1 MQSQPFFH
9 LTFVKHRFKQK
20 LDYMRSFYYLMWTA
34 LICLNINVQAQN
46 RTNRM
51 EKGTPWAKVD
61 SLVNIGKPESAKII
75 VADILKSAEQ
85 KKQADEVIKAKAWLL
100 ALDQQQED
108 AAAKTI
114 LQMEAEIAKAKN
126 TVEKAIWQNITAKA
140 YLSYFENNR
149 YQVYEQTTVENN
161 TSTDI
166 ATWDATKFHKKIT
179 ALFLASI
186 EHRQE
191 LVNVPTTK
199 YKAIINPGENTS
211 KLRPSLYDLLVFD
224 ALDYFKS
231 EERDVINPAYKFSI
245 DELKYFAAATDFVKL
260 NIQSKD
266 SSSLQMQ
273 ALKLYQEV
281 LNKNIQSDNI
291 EGLID
296 ADISR
301 LAFVHQYATFPN
313 KEEHYRNALYT
324 LAKKY
329 SKHAGAAQV
338 YFLAAQTKLNTT
350 GNNRGRY
357 MEIEAPAENKA
368 DLIALRKELQQIIQQ
383 YPNEEGAINASNL
396 IGSMES
402 HSLRV
407 ELEDAY
413 IPNENIKWLLSY
425 KNVKEV
431 EISIYTTTLSQAR
444 NEEYQGKLVKSWK
457 QVLVNSE
464 DLKDHSVELKAD
476 ALAAGLYLIVIKDS
490 KADLVV
496 KKLLQVSHLS
506 GIRLQGD
513 KEDNKLYVLDR
524 KTGQY
529 VANANLALINFQYQN
544 KSGKYLGSIKN
555 VLNGTKE
562 GTIALPGDNIDYN
575 TSFAIVKDKDTFL
588 VDQNESYSLR
598 RTPYYRDQNQARKT
612 NFIFTDRS
620 IYRPGQTIYFKG
632 ILLNTKNPKDHTVAA
647 KETVKVI
654 FRDANYQAIKELSF
668 TTNEFGSFSGS
679 FEAPASGLTGGMSIS
694 SQYGSVY
701 FNVEEYKRP
710 KFYVELDTLKT
721 NYKLE
726 ENIKISGKAL
736 AYAGNN
742 IDQATVNYRVVRNV
756 RYPYPWLYRS
766 YVPNTPQTEIVNGTV
781 KTDENGNFN
790 FDFTAIPDKSADAA
804 NLPVFT
810 YTVTVDITDING
822 ETRSNTQFVSVG
834 YRSLDIQL
842 NAPAQALSSNLANIA
857 VLTRNLNGIFTPAAV
872 QVQISP
878 LQGPDKFYRE
888 RLWAMP
894 SDFIYTESE
903 FKQLFPAD
911 QYKEEWKPENRKKL
925 AAAWSNTFTSTKDG
939 KLELP
944 KNIWKQ
950 SGYYEIEVKAK
961 DKEGKEVVQKQ
972 YIYVFLPDT
981 KVQFDVPLFT
991 ASDKSSYQPGDNIKL
1006 FVAPALEQANLLQ
1019 RNSWN
1024 KPLDWKKSPL
1034 NIAVTEADRGN
1045 QSTNWLYVYN
1055 NRVYQATQGINIP
1068 WSNKDLS
1075 ISWAT
1080 HRDKLLPGAAEE
1092 WTLTIK
1098 GHQKEKVAA
1107 ELVAGLYDASLDA
1120 LKPHSWNW
1128 DKLFGSNPQYMYWNN
1143 FGFKSRSGNA
1153 VEMES
1158 EQAQLLKEY
1167 PSWNLPLGFEVYRSY
1182 SANGGRMYKSS
1193 ALRANYAAAEVAAAA
1208 PSADEKSAGYTTPEV
1223 KKDSEV
1229 QQENA
1234 PRHMILPDP
1243 QSTVSNKNAAIRTNL
1258 NETAFFIPQLQT
1270 DADGNVK
1277 IKFTIPEALTEWN
1290 FMAFAHTKDWQ
1301 TGYLSGSVKT
1311 QKDLMVTP
1319 NLPRFFRQGDQI
1331 TVAAKISNLSDKALN
1346 GKARIEIVDAQTL
1359 QTLNLPFGFKD
1370 NQQSFTVAAQQS
1382 GVVNFNLNVPQARYE
1397 PVLVRIVAEAGDFS
1411 DGEEHLVPVVTNRM
1425 LVTETQ
1431 PLPVRGNTTETFS
1444 LEKLLQS
1451 AGSNTLLHKGL
1462 TVEFTGNPAWY
1473 AVQALPYLMEFP
1485 YECAEQTFNR
1495 FYANALAGH
1504 IVAQSPK
1511 VAAIFDKWRTTDT
1524 AALLSNLQKNQ
1535 ELKTALLEE
1544 TPWVLEAKSEAQQ
1557 KQNIARLFETHQL
1570 SKGLNSAIDKLSK
1583 MQNNDGSFGWFPG
1596 MGSNRYITQ
1605 YILTGM
1611 AKLQSMNVKAAQ
1623 DKEVQN
1629 ILRKGLS
1636 FLDTEVLK
1644 DYRNIKK
1651 EQLKQNNLSQSQV
1664 QYLYLR
1670 SFMNSTVPQEAK
1682 IAYDYYMSQEKQ
1694 FWMDQNNYMQ
1704 GMIALTQ
1711 FRKADKPTA
1720 NTIMESLSERAL
1732 RSKEMGMYWNNA
1744 RSYWWYDLPVE
1755 SHALLITA
1763 FEEIK
1768 KDEKTVDDLKVWLL
1782 KQKQTQNWQTT
1793 TATADAVYAL
1803 LRSGTDWLQYEP
1815 EVVISLGNMTIN
1827 SAQEKTEAGTG
1838 YFKKQIEG
1846 KDVKPEMGNIKVT
1859 VDNKTGKNTG
1869 TSWGAVYWQ
1878 YFENMDKITS
1888 SAGASP
1894 LNITKQLY
1902 IETNTDRGPVLKE
1915 ITTNQPL
1922 KIGDKVKVRIVLKV
1936 DRDMEYVHMK
1946 DMRAAGFEPVNV
1958 LSGYKWNSGLGYYES
1973 TKDIATH
1980 FFFDRLPKGTFVFEY
1995 PLVVAQKGTFS
2006 NGITT
2011 AQCMYAP
2018 EFSSHTEGIRVEV
2031 K

>member
-1 MQSQPFFH
+1 
-9 LTFVKHRFKQK
+9 
-20 LDYMRSFYYLMWTA
+20 MRSFYYLICTA
-34 LICLNINVQAQN
+34 LVCLTINAQAQN
-46 RTNRM
+46 RTNKM

-85 KKQADEVIKAKAWLL
+85 KQQADEVIKAKAWLMT
-100 ALDQQQED
+100 LDQQQEN
-108 AAAKTI
+108 AHAKAIQQLDT
-114 LQMEAEIAKAKN
+114 EVAKAKN
-126 TVEKAIWQNITAKA
+126 TVEKAIWQNMAAKA
-140 YLSYFENNR
+140 YLSYFQNNR
-149 YQVYEQTTVENN
+149 YQIYQQTTVENN

-166 ATWDATKFHKKIT
+166 ATWDATKFHKKI
-179 ALFLASI
+179 AELFLASI
-186 EHRQE
+186 AQRQE
-191 LVNVPTTK
+191 LVNVPTAK
-199 YKAIINPGENTS
+199 YKAIIDPGQNTG

-231 EERDVINPAYKFSI
+231 DERDVINPAYKFNI
-245 DELKYFAAATDFVKL
+245 DDPQYFAAATDFVKL
-260 NIQSKD
+260 DIRSKD
-266 SSSLQMQ
+266 ASSLQMQ
-273 ALKLYQEV
+273 ALKLYQEIIS
-281 LNKNIQSDNI
+281 KNIQSDNL

-296 ADISR
+296 ADLSR
-301 LAFVHQYATFPN
+301 LSFVYQYATIAN
-313 KEEHYRNALYT
+313 KEEIYREALYT

-329 SKHAGAAQV
+329 SKNTGAAQA
-338 YFLAAQTKLNTT
+338 YFLAAQTKLNVS
-350 GNNRGRY
+350 NDRGRY
-357 MEIEAPAENKA
+357 QETPVVNKA
-368 DLIALRKELQQIIQQ
+368 DLITLRTELKQIIQQ
-383 YPNEEGAINASNL
+383 YPKSEGAINATNL
-396 IGSMES
+396 ISSLES
-402 HSLRV
+402 RSIRV

-413 IPNENIKWLLSY
+413 IPNENIRFLLTY
-425 KNVKEV
+425 KNVKDI

-444 NEEYQGKLVKSWK
+444 NDEFRGKLIKSWK
-457 QVLVNSE
+457 QTLVNSE

-476 ALAAGLYLIVIKDS
+476 ALPAGLYLIVVKDT
-490 KADLVV
+490 KTDLVITE
-496 KKLLQVSHLS
+496 LLQASNLS
-506 GIRLQGD
+506 GIRAQD
-513 KEDNKLYVLDR
+513 EKAENKLYVLDR

-529 VANANLALINFQYQN
+529 IPNANLALINFQYQN
-544 KSGKYLGSIKN
+544 KNGKYLGSIKKT
-555 VLNGTKE
+555 LNGTKE
-562 GTIALPGDNIDYN
+562 GTIVLPGDNIDYN

-588 VDQNESYSLR
+588 VDQNESYGLR
-598 RTPYYRDQNQARKT
+598 SERYYRDADQARKT

-632 ILLNTKNPKDHTVAA
+632 ILLNTKNAKEHHVAA
-647 KETVKVI
+647 NETVKVI

-668 TTNEFGSFSGS
+668 TTNEYGSFSGS
-679 FEAPASGLTGGMSIS
+679 FEAPTTGLTGDMSI
-694 SQYGSVY
+694 GSDHGNVS

-710 KFYVELDTLKT
+710 KFYVEFDTLKT

-726 ENIKISGKAL
+726 ETIKVSGKAL

-742 IDQATVNYRVVRNV
+742 IDQATVKYRVVRNV

-766 YVPNTPQTEIVNGTV
+766 YVPNTPQMEIINGSTT
-781 KTDENGNFN
+781 TDENGNFN
-790 FDFTAIPDKSADAA
+790 FDFTAIPDKSSDAA

-810 YTVTVDITDING
+810 YTVSVDITDING
-822 ETRSNTQFVSVG
+822 ETRSNTQYVSVG

-842 NAPAQALSSNLANIA
+842 SAPAQSLSTNLDKIS
-857 VLTRNLNGIFTPAAV
+857 VMTRNLNGIFTPATV

-878 LQGPDKFYRE
+878 LQSPDKFYRE
-888 RLWAMP
+888 RLWTMP
-894 SDFIYTESE
+894 TDFVYTESE
-903 FKQLFPAD
+903 FKQLFPND
-911 QYKEEWKPENRKKL
+911 QYKDEWKPENRKKET
-925 AAAWSNTFTSTKDG
+925 ATWSHSFTSNKDG

-944 KNIWKQ
+944 KNTWKQ

-972 YIYVFLPDT
+972 YIYVFVPGT
-981 KVQFDVPLFT
+981 KVQYDIPLFA
-991 ASDKSSYQPGDNIKL
+991 ASDKNSYEPGENIKL

-1024 KPLDWKKSPL
+1024 KQLDWKKSPL
-1034 NIAVTEADRGN
+1034 NIPVTESERGS
-1045 QSTNWLYVYN
+1045 QKVNWLYVHN
-1055 NRVYQATQGINIP
+1055 NRVYQATQSINIP
-1068 WSNKDLS
+1068 WTNKDLS
-1075 ISWAT
+1075 ITWAT

-1098 GHQKEKVAA
+1098 GNKKEKVAA

-1128 DKLFGSNPQYMYWNN
+1128 SKLFGTNYQYFSWNN
-1143 FGFKSRSGNA
+1143 FGFSSRSDAAGQQEA
-1153 VEMES
+1153 GQEGIE
-1158 EQAQLLKEY
+1158 KEY
-1167 PSWNLPLGFEVYRSY
+1167 PYWTLPLDFGGYNRY
-1182 SANGGRMYKSS
+1182 NNGGRMM
-1193 ALRANYAAAEVAAAA
+1193 LRSNVAKDEMVMAETDAAVPAMAA
-1208 PSADEKSAGYTTPEV
+1208 PEGKKTAEGSDDPNSIKPSSFSIPSKEKNKSADEVAKTDKEAT
-1223 KKDSEV
+1223 
-1229 QQENA
+1229 
-1234 PRHMILPDP
+1234 
-1243 QSTVSNKNAAIRTNL
+1243 AAIRTNL

-1270 DADGNVK
+1270 DADGNIK

-1301 TGYLSGSVKT
+1301 TGYLSGAVKT

-1331 TVAAKISNLSDKALN
+1331 TLAAKISNLSDKALN

-1382 GVVNFNLNVPQARYE
+1382 SVVNFNINVPQARFE
-1397 PVLVRIVAEAGDFS
+1397 PVLVRVIAEAGDFS
-1411 DGEEHLVPVVTNRM
+1411 DGEEHLIPVITNRM

-1570 SKGLNSAIDKLSK
+1570 SKGLNSAINKLSK
-1583 MQNNDGSFGWFPG
+1583 MQNSDGSFGWFPG

-1611 AKLQSMNVKAAQ
+1611 AKLQSLNVKAAQ
-1623 DKEVQN
+1623 DKDVKN
-1629 ILRKGLS
+1629 ILSKGLS

-1651 EQLKQNNLSQSQV
+1651 EQLKQNNLSQSQI

-1670 SFMNSTVPQEAK
+1670 SFMNSAVQQDAK
-1682 IAYDYYMSQEKQ
+1682 IAYDYYMGQEKK

-1711 FRKADKPTA
+1711 FRKADQPTA

-1732 RSKEMGMYWNNA
+1732 RSKEMGMYWNAN

-1755 SHALLITA
+1755 THALLITA

-1815 EVVISLGNMTIN
+1815 GVVISLGNMTIN

-1915 ITTNQPL
+1915 ITANQPL

-1958 LSGYKWNSGLGYYES
+1958 LSGYKWNNGLGYYES

>member
-1 MQSQPFFH
+1 
-9 LTFVKHRFKQK
+9 
-20 LDYMRSFYYLMWTA
+20 MRSFYFLICTA
-34 LICLNINVQAQN
+34 LLCLTINAQAQN

-51 EKGTPWAKVD
+51 EKGSPWAKVD
-61 SLVNIGKPESAKII
+61 SLVNIGKPESAKLI
-75 VADILKSAEQ
+75 VTDTLKSAEQ
-85 KKQADEVIKAKAWLL
+85 KKQADEIIKAKAWLL
-100 ALDQQQED
+100 ALDQQQEE
-108 AAAKTI
+108 AHVKAI
-114 LQMEAEIAKAKN
+114 QNLEAEILKAKSP
-126 TVEKAIWQNITAKA
+126 VERAIWQNMAAKA
-140 YLSYFENNR
+140 YLSYFQNNR
-149 YQVYEQTTVENN
+149 YQIYQQTTVANN

-186 EHRQE
+186 ESRQE
-191 LVNVPTTK
+191 LVSTPTEK
-199 YKAIINPGENTS
+199 YRAIIDPGQNTAR
-211 KLRPSLYDLLVFD
+211 LRPSLYDLLVFD

-231 EERDVINPAYKFSI
+231 DERDVINPAYKFSI
-245 DELKYFAAATDFVKL
+245 DEAKYFSAATEFVKL
-260 NIQSKD
+260 DIRSKD

-273 ALKLYQEV
+273 ALKLYQEI
-281 LNKNIQSDNI
+281 LAKNIQGDNT

-296 ADISR
+296 ADLSR
-301 LAFVHQYATFPN
+301 LAFVYQYATLSN
-313 KEEHYRNALYT
+313 KEEIYREALYA

-329 SKHAGAAQV
+329 SKNPAAAQA
-338 YFLAAQTKLNTT
+338 YFLAAQTKLNTPS
-350 GNNRGRY
+350 NYRDRY
-357 MEIEAPAENKA
+357 MEAPAENKA
-368 DLIALRKELQQIIQQ
+368 DLLAIRTELQQIIRQ
-383 YPNEEGAINASNL
+383 YPNSEGAINAANL
-396 IGSMES
+396 VGSLES
-402 HSLRV
+402 RSLKI
-407 ELEDAY
+407 EIEDAY
-413 IPNENIKWLLSY
+413 IPNENIRFLLAY
-425 KNVKEV
+425 KNIKEV
-431 EISIYTTTLSQAR
+431 EISIYTTTLAQAR
-444 NEEYQGKLVKSWK
+444 NEEYQGKLIKSWK
-457 QVLVNSE
+457 QALLNSE
-464 DLKDHSVELKAD
+464 DLKDHSAELKAD
-476 ALAAGLYLIVIKDS
+476 ALAAGLYLVIIKDT
-490 KADLVV
+490 KTDLVV
-496 KKLLQVSHLS
+496 KKLLQVSTLS

-513 KEDNKLYVLDR
+513 KEENKLYVLDR

-544 KSGKYLGSIKN
+544 KSGKYLGTIKKI
-555 VLNGTKE
+555 LNGTQE
-562 GTIALPGDNIDYN
+562 GSIALPGDNIDYN
-575 TSFAIVKDKDTFL
+575 TSFAIVKGKDTFL

-598 RTPYYRDQNQARKT
+598 RTPYYQDGSQASKT
-612 NFIFTDRS
+612 NFLFTDRS

-632 ILLNTKNPKDHTVAA
+632 ILLNSQNVKQHNVAA
-647 KETVKVI
+647 NETVKVI
-654 FRDANYQAIKELSF
+654 FRDANDQPIKELSF

-679 FEAPASGLTGGMSIS
+679 FEAPTTGLTGGMSIS
-694 SQYGSVY
+694 SEHGSVY

-710 KFYVELDTLKT
+710 KFYVAFDTLKT
-721 NYKLE
+721 NYKVE
-726 ENIKISGKAL
+726 ENIKITGKAL

-742 IDQATVNYRVVRNV
+742 IDQATVKYRVVRNV
-756 RYPYPWLYRS
+756 RYPYPWLYRGYFPS
-766 YVPNTPQTEIVNGTV
+766 TPQMEIINGSTA
-781 KTDENGNFN
+781 TDENGNFN
-790 FDFTAIPDKSADAA
+790 FDFTAIPDKSIDA
-804 NLPVFT
+804 NSLPVFT
-810 YTVTVDITDING
+810 YTITVDITDING
-822 ETRSNTQFVSVG
+822 ETRSNTQYVSVG

-842 NAPAQALSSNLANIA
+842 SAPEKALSANLNNIS
-857 VLTRNLNGIFTPAAV
+857 VLTRNLNGVFTPATV

-878 LQGPDKFYRE
+878 LQSPDKFYRE
-888 RLWAMP
+888 RLWAVP
-894 SDFIYTESE
+894 TDFIYTESE
-903 FKQLFPAD
+903 FKQFFPSD

-925 AAAWSNTFTSTKDG
+925 SAVWNNTFTSTKEG
-939 KLELP
+939 KIELP

-972 YIYVFLPDT
+972 FIYVFVPDT
-981 KVQFDVPLFT
+981 KVQYDIPLFT
-991 ASDKSSYQPGDNIKL
+991 ASDKSSYQPGENIKL
-1006 FVAPALEQANLLQ
+1006 FVTPALEQANLLQ

-1024 KPLDWKKSPL
+1024 KSLDWKRSPL
-1034 NIAVTEADRGN
+1034 NIPVTEADRGSQN
-1045 QSTNWLYVYN
+1045 ASWLYVYN
-1055 NRVYQATQGINIP
+1055 NRVYQATQSINIP
-1068 WSNKDLS
+1068 WTNKDLS

-1120 LKPHSWNW
+1120 LQPHAWNW
-1128 DKLFGSNPQYMYWNN
+1128 SKLFGNNTQYIYWNN
-1143 FGFKSRSGNA
+1143 FGFKSSSQEAGQQETSQEGIA
-1153 VEMES
+1153 
-1158 EQAQLLKEY
+1158 KEY
-1167 PSWNLPLGFEVYRSY
+1167 PSWTLPLDFGSSNRYY
-1182 SANGGRMYKSS
+1182 NGGRMYKSS
-1193 ALRANYAAAEVAAAA
+1193 MRGNVALEASVDAAA
-1208 PSADEKSAGYTTPEV
+1208 PAAVPQGKITEEGSDDPNSINPSSVSIPSKE
-1223 KKDSEV
+1223 KDSAAKTDKEAA
-1229 QQENA
+1229 A
-1234 PRHMILPDP
+1234 P
-1243 QSTVSNKNAAIRTNL
+1243 IRTNL

-1270 DADGNVK
+1270 DADGNIK

-1382 GVVNFNLNVPQARYE
+1382 GVVNFNINVPQARFE
-1397 PVLVRIVAEAGDFS
+1397 PVLVRVIAEAGDFS

-1570 SKGLNSAIDKLSK
+1570 AKGLNSAIDKLTK
-1583 MQNNDGSFGWFPG
+1583 MQNSDGSFGWFPG

-1611 AKLQSMNVKAAQ
+1611 AKLQSLNVKAAQ
-1623 DKEVQN
+1623 DKDVQN

-1644 DYRNIKK
+1644 EYRDIKK
-1651 EQLKQNNLSQSQV
+1651 ENLKKNNLSYAQI

-1670 SFMNSTVPQEAK
+1670 SFMNSAVQQDAK
-1682 IAYDYYMSQEKQ
+1682 IAYDYYMGQEKQ

-1732 RSKEMGMYWNNA
+1732 RSKEMGMYWNTK
-1744 RSYWWYDLPVE
+1744 RSYWWYELPVE
-1755 SHALLITA
+1755 THALLITA

-1815 EVVISLGNMTIN
+1815 EVVISLGNMTI
-1827 SAQEKTEAGTG
+1827 SSSQEQTQAGTG
-1838 YFKKQIEG
+1838 YFKKQIDG

-1878 YFENMDKITS
+1878 YFENMDKITA

-1894 LNITKQLY
+1894 LHITKQLY

-1915 ITTNQPL
+1915 ITANQPL
-1922 KIGDKVKVRIVLKV
+1922 KVGDKVKVRIVLKV

-1958 LSGYKWNSGLGYYES
+1958 LSGYKWGNGLGYYES

-1995 PLVVAQKGTFS
+1995 PLMVAQKGTFS

>member
-1 MQSQPFFH
+1 
-9 LTFVKHRFKQK
+9 
-20 LDYMRSFYYLMWTA
+20 MRSFYYLICTA
-34 LICLNINVQAQN
+34 LLCLTINAQAQN

-61 SLVNIGKPESAKII
+61 SLVSIGKPESAKLI
-75 VADILKSAEQ
+75 VSDILKSAEQ
-85 KKQADEVIKAKAWLL
+85 KKQADEMIKAKAWLL

-108 AAAKTI
+108 AHAKAI
-114 LQMEAEIAKAKN
+114 QNLEAEVLKAKSP
-126 TVEKAIWQNITAKA
+126 VEKAIWQNMAAKA

-149 YQVYEQTTVENN
+149 YQIYQQTTVANN

-179 ALFLASI
+179 ALFLGSI
-186 EHRQE
+186 ADRQE
-191 LVNVPTTK
+191 LLSTPTAK
-199 YKAIINPGENTS
+199 YKAIIDPGQNTAQ
-211 KLRPSLYDLLVFD
+211 LRPSLYDLLVFD

-231 EERDVINPAYKFSI
+231 DERDVINPAYKFSI
-245 DELKYFAAATDFVKL
+245 DEAKYFSPATDFVKL
-260 NIQSKD
+260 DIRSKD

-273 ALKLYQEV
+273 ALKLYQEIIS
-281 LNKNIQSDNI
+281 KNIQGDNI

-296 ADISR
+296 ADLSR
-301 LAFVHQYATFPN
+301 LAFVYQYATIAN
-313 KEEHYRNALYT
+313 KDEVYREALYA

-329 SKHAGAAQV
+329 SKNPGAAQA
-338 YFLAAQTKLNTT
+338 YFLAAQTKLISTANSK
-350 GNNRGRY
+350 GRY
-357 MEIEAPAENKA
+357 MEATVENKA
-368 DLIALRKELQQIIQQ
+368 DLLALRTELQQIIKQ
-383 YPNEEGAINASNL
+383 YPKSEGAINAANMIANL
-396 IGSMES
+396 EDRSVKIA
-402 HSLRV
+402 
-407 ELEDAY
+407 LEDAY
-413 IPNENIKWLLSY
+413 IPNENIKFLLAY
-425 KNVKEV
+425 KNIKEV
-431 EISIYTTTLSQAR
+431 EISIYTTNLAQAR
-444 NEEYQGKLVKSWK
+444 NEEYLGKLVKTWK
-457 QVLVNSE
+457 QTLVNSE

-476 ALAAGLYLIVIKDS
+476 ALPAGLYQVVIKDNHT
-490 KADLVV
+490 DLVV
-496 KKLLQVSHLS
+496 KKLLQVSSLS

-513 KEDNKLYVLDR
+513 KEENKLYVLDR

-544 KSGKYLGSIKN
+544 KSGKYLGSIKKM
-555 VLNGTKE
+555 LNGTKE

-575 TSFAIVKDKDTFL
+575 TSFAFVKGKDTFL
-588 VDQNESYSLR
+588 VNQNESYGLR
-598 RTPYYRDQNQARKT
+598 REPYYRDNDQVHKT

-632 ILLNTKNPKDHTVAA
+632 ILLNSQNAKQHNVAA
-647 KETVKVI
+647 NEPVKVI
-654 FRDANYQAIKELSF
+654 FRDANYQPIKELSF

-679 FEAPASGLTGGMSIS
+679 FEAPVTGLTGGMSIS
-694 SQYGSVY
+694 SEYGSVY

-710 KFYVELDTLKT
+710 KFYVAFDTLKA
-721 NYKLE
+721 NYKVE
-726 ENIKISGKAL
+726 EIIKISGKAL

-742 IDQATVNYRVVRNV
+742 IDQATVKYRVVRNV

-766 YVPNTPQTEIVNGTV
+766 HVPSTPQMEIINGTTT
-781 KTDENGNFN
+781 TDENGNFN
-790 FDFTAIPDKSADAA
+790 FEFTAIPDKSVDA
-804 NLPVFT
+804 NSLPVFT
-810 YTVTVDITDING
+810 YTITADITDING
-822 ETRSNTQFVSVG
+822 ETRSNTQYVSVG

-842 NAPAQALSSNLANIA
+842 SAPAQTHSSNLNNIS
-857 VLTRNLNGIFTPAAV
+857 VSTRNLNGVFTPATV

-878 LQGPDKFYRE
+878 LQSPDKFYRE

-894 SDFIYTESE
+894 TDFIYTESE

-925 AAAWSNTFTSTKDG
+925 AAAWNNTFTSTKEG
-939 KLELP
+939 KIELP

-972 YIYVFLPDT
+972 FIYVFVPDT
-981 KVQFDVPLFT
+981 KVQYDLALFT
-991 ASDKSSYQPGDNIKL
+991 ASDKNSYQPGENIKL
-1006 FVAPALEQANLLQ
+1006 FVTPALEQANLLQ

-1024 KPLDWKKSPL
+1024 KQLDWKKSPL
-1034 NIAVTEADRGN
+1034 NIPVTEADRGSH
-1045 QSTNWLYVYN
+1045 STNWLYVYN
-1055 NRVYQATQGINIP
+1055 NRVYQAAQSINIP
-1068 WSNKDLS
+1068 WTNKDLS
-1075 ISWAT
+1075 ITWAT

-1107 ELVAGLYDASLDA
+1107 ELVAGLYDASLEA
-1120 LKPHSWNW
+1120 LNPHTWNW
-1128 DKLFGSNPQYMYWNN
+1128 SKLFGSNSQYIYWNN
-1143 FGFKSRSGNA
+1143 FGFSSNSQEARQQDPGASNI
-1153 VEMES
+1153 E
-1158 EQAQLLKEY
+1158 KEY
-1167 PSWNLPLGFEVYRSY
+1167 PSWTLPLDFGGYNRY
-1182 SANGGRMYKSS
+1182 YGGRRMYMNSAAGADYAEAEIVLEDAVSS
-1193 ALRANYAAAEVAAAA
+1193 EAREASKAVPA
-1208 PSADEKSAGYTTPEV
+1208 PSAKNSIQEGSDQPNAINPSGTPIPP
-1223 KKDSEV
+1223 KD
-1229 QQENA
+1229 
-1234 PRHMILPDP
+1234 
-1243 QSTVSNKNAAIRTNL
+1243 KNNGTAAVPIRTNL

-1270 DADGNVK
+1270 DADGNIK

-1331 TVAAKISNLSDKALN
+1331 TIAAKISNLSDKALN

-1359 QTLNLPFGFKD
+1359 QTLNLPFGFKE

-1382 GVVNFNLNVPQARYE
+1382 SVVNFSLNVPQARFE
-1397 PVLVRIVAEAGDFS
+1397 PVLVRVIAEAGDFS

-1431 PLPVRGNTTETFS
+1431 PLPVRGNTTESFS

-1570 SKGLNSAIDKLSK
+1570 AKGLNSAIDKLAK

-1611 AKLQSMNVKAAQ
+1611 AKLQSLNVKSAQ
-1623 DKEVQN
+1623 DKDVQN

-1651 EQLKQNNLSQSQV
+1651 EHLKQNNLSQTQI

-1670 SFMNSTVPQEAK
+1670 SFMSSTVQQDAK
-1682 IAYDYYMSQEKQ
+1682 IAYDYYMGQEKQ
-1694 FWMDQNNYMQ
+1694 FWMDQGNYMQ

-1732 RSKEMGMYWNNA
+1732 RSKEMGMYWNTN

-1782 KQKQTQNWQTT
+1782 KQKQTQSWPTT

-1888 SAGASP
+1888 SVGTSP

-1902 IETNTDRGPVLKE
+1902 LETNTDRGPVLKE
-1915 ITTNQPL
+1915 ITSNQPL
-1922 KIGDKVKVRIVLKV
+1922 KVGDKVKVRIVLKI

-1958 LSGYKWNSGLGYYES
+1958 LSGYKWGNGLGYYES

>member
-1 MQSQPFFH
+1 
-9 LTFVKHRFKQK
+9 
-20 LDYMRSFYYLMWTA
+20 MRSFYYLIVTA
-34 LICLNINVQAQN
+34 LLCLTMNAQAQN
-46 RTNRM
+46 RTNSM

-61 SLVNIGKPESAKII
+61 SLVNIGKPESAKLI
-75 VADILKSAEQ
+75 VADILKSATQ
-85 KKQADEVIKAKAWLL
+85 KKQADEIIKAKAWLL
-100 ALDQQQED
+100 ALDLQQEN
-108 AAAKTI
+108 AH
-114 LQMEAEIAKAKN
+114 AKAIQNLETEILTAKSP
-126 TVEKAIWQNITAKA
+126 VERAIWQNMTAKA
-140 YLSYFENNR
+140 YLSYFQNNR
-149 YQVYEQTTVENN
+149 YQIYQQTRVENN

-179 ALFLASI
+179 ELFLAAI
-186 EHRQE
+186 AQRQE
-191 LVNVPTTK
+191 LINVPTSK
-199 YKAIINPGENTS
+199 YKAIIDPGQNTAS
-211 KLRPSLYDLLVFD
+211 LRPSLYDLLVFD

-231 EERDVINPAYKFSI
+231 DERDVINPAYKFSI
-245 DELKYFAAATDFVKL
+245 DEANYFGPATEFAKL
-260 NIQSKD
+260 DIRSKD

-273 ALKLYQEV
+273 ALKLYQEIIS
-281 LNKNIQSDNI
+281 KNIHSDNI

-296 ADISR
+296 ADLSR
-301 LAFVHQYATFPN
+301 LAFVYQYATLPN
-313 KEEHYRNALYT
+313 KEVIYRVALYA

-329 SKHAGAAQV
+329 SKNPAAAQA

-350 GNNRGRY
+350 GNNAGRH
-357 MEIEAPAENKA
+357 IETPVENKA
-368 DLIALRKELQQIIQQ
+368 DLLALRTELQQIIRQ
-383 YPNEEGAINASNL
+383 YPQSEGAINAANL
-396 IGSMES
+396 IGSLEYR
-402 HSLRV
+402 SLKI
-407 ELEDAY
+407 ELEEAY
-413 IPNENIKWLLSY
+413 IPNENIKFLLSY
-425 KNVKEV
+425 KNIKEL
-431 EISIYTTTLSQAR
+431 EISIYTTTLPQAR
-444 NEEYQGKLVKSWK
+444 NEAYQGKLIKTWK
-457 QVLVNSE
+457 QGLINSE
-464 DLKDHSVELKAD
+464 DLKEHSVELKAD
-476 ALAAGLYLIVIKDS
+476 ALPAGLYLVLIKDN

-496 KKLLQVSHLS
+496 KKLLQVSNLS
-506 GIRLQGD
+506 AVRLQGD
-513 KEDNKLYVLDR
+513 KEENKLYVLDR

-529 VANANLALINFQYQN
+529 IADANLALINFQYQN
-544 KSGKYLGSIKN
+544 KSGKYLGSIKKL
-555 VLNGTKE
+555 LNGSKE
-562 GTIALPGDNIDYN
+562 GTIALPGDNIEYN
-575 TSFAIVKDKDTFL
+575 TSFALVKGKDTFL

-598 RTPYYRDQNQARKT
+598 RTPYYQDENQASKT

-620 IYRPGQTIYFKG
+620 IYRPGQTIHFKG
-632 ILLNTKNPKDHTVAA
+632 ILLHTQNAKQHNVAA
-647 KETVKVI
+647 NETVKVI
-654 FRDANYQAIKELSF
+654 FRDANYQPIKELSF
-668 TTNEFGSFSGS
+668 TTNAYGSFSGS
-679 FEAPASGLTGGMSIS
+679 FEAPVTGLTGGMSIS
-694 SQYGSVY
+694 SEHGSVY

-710 KFYVELDTLKT
+710 KFYVAFDTLKT
-721 NYKLE
+721 NYKVE
-726 ENIKISGKAL
+726 ETIKVSGKAL

-742 IDQATVNYRVVRNV
+742 IDQATVKYRVVRNV

-766 YVPNTPQTEIVNGTV
+766 YVPATPQMELINGSTT
-781 KTDENGNFN
+781 TDENGNFN
-790 FDFTAIPDKSADAA
+790 FDFTAIPDKSIDAST
-804 NLPVFT
+804 LPVFT
-810 YTVTVDITDING
+810 YTITVDITDING
-822 ETRSNTQFVSVG
+822 ETRSNTQDVAVG

-842 NAPAQALSSNLANIA
+842 SAPSKALSANLNHIS
-857 VLTRNLNGIFTPAAV
+857 VLTSNLNGVFTPATV

-878 LQGPDKFYRE
+878 LQSPDKFYRE
-888 RLWAMP
+888 RLWALP
-894 SDFIYTESE
+894 TDFIYTESE

-925 AAAWSNTFTSTKDG
+925 AAVWNNTFTSTKAG
-939 KLELP
+939 KIELP
-944 KNIWKQ
+944 ENTWKQ

-972 YIYVFLPDT
+972 YIYVFVPDT
-981 KVQFDVPLFT
+981 KVQYDVPLFT
-991 ASDKSSYQPGDNIKL
+991 ASDKNSYQPGENIKL
-1006 FVAPALEQANLLQ
+1006 FVTPALAQANILQ

-1034 NIAVTEADRGN
+1034 NIPVTEADRGS
-1045 QSTNWLYVYN
+1045 QHASWLYVCN
-1055 NRVYQATQGINIP
+1055 NRVYQATQSINIP

-1075 ISWAT
+1075 ITWAT

-1092 WTLTIK
+1092 WTMTIK

-1107 ELVAGLYDASLDA
+1107 ELVAGLYDASLEA
-1120 LKPHSWNW
+1120 LKPHAWNW
-1128 DKLFGSNPQYMYWNN
+1128 SKMFGNNARYIYWNN
-1143 FGFKSRSGNA
+1143 FGFKSTSQEAGQQDPGAGNI
-1153 VEMES
+1153 E
-1158 EQAQLLKEY
+1158 KEY
-1167 PSWNLPLGFEVYRSY
+1167 PSWTLPLDFGGYNRYY
-1182 SANGGRMYKSS
+1182 SGGRMYRSS
-1193 ALRANYAAAEVAAAA
+1193 AAKTERVMEEVANAAA
-1208 PSADEKSAGYTTPEV
+1208 PATAQRAVS
-1223 KKDSEV
+1223 DSVPGLAEDK
-1229 QQENA
+1229 A
-1234 PRHMILPDP
+1234 RHMNLPDP
-1243 QSTVSNKNAAIRTNL
+1243 QQNASGNNTPAIRTNL

-1270 DADGNVK
+1270 DADGNIK

-1331 TVAAKISNLSDKALN
+1331 TVVAKISNLSDKALN

-1382 GVVNFNLNVPQARYE
+1382 SVVNFNINVPQARYE
-1397 PVLVRIVAEAGDFS
+1397 PVLVRVVAEAGDFS

-1570 SKGLNSAIDKLSK
+1570 SKGLNSAINKLSK

-1611 AKLQSMNVKAAQ
+1611 AKLQSLNVKAAQ
-1623 DKEVQN
+1623 DKDVQN

-1644 DYRNIKK
+1644 DYRDIKK
-1651 EQLKQNNLSQSQV
+1651 ENLKQNNLSHSQI

-1670 SFMNSTVPQEAK
+1670 SFMSSAVQQDTK
-1682 IAYDYYMSQEKQ
+1682 IAYDYYMGQEKQ
-1694 FWMDQNNYMQ
+1694 FWMEQNNYMQ

-1720 NTIMESLSERAL
+1720 NTIMESLSERAI
-1732 RSKEMGMYWNNA
+1732 RSKEMGMYWNTN

-1755 SHALLITA
+1755 AHALLITA
-1763 FEEIK
+1763 FEEIRK
-1768 KDEKTVDDLKVWLL
+1768 EEQTVDDLKVWLL

-1827 SAQEKTEAGTG
+1827 STQEKTEAGTG

-1846 KDVKPEMGNIKVT
+1846 KDVKPEMGHIKVT

-1869 TSWGAVYWQ
+1869 TSWGSVYWQ

-1888 SAGASP
+1888 AAGASP

-1915 ITTNQPL
+1915 ITANQPL
-1922 KIGDKVKVRIVLKV
+1922 KVGDKVKVRIVLKV

-1958 LSGYKWNSGLGYYES
+1958 LSGYKWNNGLGYYES

>member
-1 MQSQPFFH
+1 
-9 LTFVKHRFKQK
+9 
-20 LDYMRSFYYLMWTA
+20 MRSFYYLICTA
-34 LICLNINVQAQN
+34 LLSLTINAQAQN
-46 RTNRM
+46 RTNKM
-51 EKGTPWAKVD
+51 EKGTPWSKVD

-75 VADILKSAEQ
+75 VADLLKSAEQ
-85 KKQADEVIKAKAWLL
+85 KQQADEIIKAKAWLL
-100 ALDQQQED
+100 ALDQQQEN
-108 AAAKTI
+108 APAKVIQQLET
-114 LQMEAEIAKAKN
+114 EVAKAKN
-126 TVEKAIWQNITAKA
+126 PVEKAIWQNMAAKA
-140 YLSYFENNR
+140 YLSYFKQNR
-149 YQVYEQTTVENN
+149 YQVYQQTTVENN

-179 ALFLASI
+179 ELFLASI
-186 EHRQE
+186 AKRQE
-191 LVNVPTTK
+191 LINVPTAK
-199 YKAIINPGENTS
+199 YKAIIDPGKNTAN
-211 KLRPSLYDLLVFD
+211 LRPSLYDLLVFD

-231 EERDVINPAYKFSI
+231 DERDVITPAYKFNI
-245 DELKYFAAATDFVKL
+245 DDPQYFAAATDFVKL
-260 NIQSKD
+260 TIRSKD
-266 SSSLQMQ
+266 TSSLQMQ
-273 ALKLYQEV
+273 ALKLYQEIIS
-281 LNKNIQSDNI
+281 KNIQSDHT

-296 ADISR
+296 ADLSR
-301 LAFVHQYATFPN
+301 LAFVYQYATLPD
-313 KEEHYRNALYT
+313 KEEVYREALYA

-329 SKHAGAAQV
+329 SKNPAAAQA
-338 YFLAAQTKLNTT
+338 YFLAAQTRLNIAADP
-350 GNNRGRY
+350 GRY
-357 MEIEAPAENKA
+357 QATPVVNKT
-368 DLIALRKELQQIIQQ
+368 DLIALRTELKQIIQQ
-383 YPNEEGAINASNL
+383 YPKSEGAINAANL
-396 IGSMES
+396 INTLEARSIS
-402 HSLRV
+402 V
-407 ELEDAY
+407 EVEDAY
-413 IPNENIKWLLSY
+413 IPNENIRFLLSY
-425 KNVKEV
+425 KHVKDI
-431 EISIYTTTLSQAR
+431 EISIYTTSLVQAR
-444 NEEYQGKLVKSWK
+444 NDAYQGKFIKSWK
-457 QVLVNSE
+457 QALVNSE

-476 ALAAGLYLIVIKDS
+476 ALPAGLYLIVVKDIKT
-490 KADLVV
+490 DLVV
-496 KKLLQVSHLS
+496 RKLLQVSNLA
-506 GIRLQGD
+506 GVRPQGN

-529 VANANLALINFQYQN
+529 IANASLALINFQYQN
-544 KSGKYLGSIKN
+544 KSGKYLGSIKKI
-555 VLNGTKE
+555 LNGTNE
-562 GTIALPGDNIDYN
+562 GTVLLPGDNIDYN
-575 TSFAIVKDKDTFL
+575 TSFAIVKGKDTFL
-588 VDQNESYSLR
+588 VDQNESYGLR
-598 RTPYYRDQNQARKT
+598 RERYYGGTEQASKT

-632 ILLNTKNPKDHTVAA
+632 ILLNSKNAKEHHVAA
-647 KETVKVI
+647 NETVKVI
-654 FRDANYQAIKELSF
+654 FRDANYQTIKELSF
-668 TTNEFGSFSGS
+668 TTNEYGSFSGS
-679 FEAPASGLTGGMSIS
+679 FEAPTTGLTGGMSIGS
-694 SQYGSVY
+694 DYGNAY

-710 KFYVELDTLKT
+710 KFYVEFDTLKT
-721 NYKLE
+721 NYKLGE
-726 ENIKISGKAL
+726 TIKISGKAL

-742 IDQATVNYRVVRNV
+742 IDQATVKYRVVRNV

-766 YVPNTPQTEIVNGTV
+766 YMPAAPQMEIINGNTI
-781 KTDENGNFN
+781 TDENGNFN
-790 FDFTAIPDKSADAA
+790 FDFTAIPDKSVAAA

-810 YTVTVDITDING
+810 YTISVDITDING
-822 ETRSNTQFVSVG
+822 ETRSNTQYVSVG

-842 NAPAQALSSNLANIA
+842 SAPAQSLSTNLDKIS
-857 VLTRNLNGIFTPAAV
+857 VMTRNLNGIFTPATV

-878 LQGPDKFYRE
+878 LQSPDKFYRE
-888 RLWAMP
+888 RLWSIP
-894 SDFIYTESE
+894 TDFVYTESE
-903 FKQLFPAD
+903 FKQLFPND
-911 QYKEEWKPENRKKL
+911 QYKDEWKPENRKKET
-925 AAAWSNTFTSTKDG
+925 ATWNHTFTSTKEG
-939 KLELP
+939 NLELP
-944 KNIWKQ
+944 ENAWKQ

-972 YIYVFLPDT
+972 YIYVFVPGT
-981 KVQFDVPLFT
+981 KVQYDLPLFA
-991 ASDKSSYQPGDNIKL
+991 ASDKNSYEPGENIKL
-1006 FVAPALEQANLLQ
+1006 FVAPVSEQANLLQ

-1024 KPLDWKKSPL
+1024 KQLDWKKSPV
-1034 NIAVTEADRGN
+1034 NIPVTASDRGS
-1045 QSTNWLYVYN
+1045 QQASWLYVYN
-1055 NRVYQATQGINIP
+1055 NRVYQATQTINIP
-1068 WSNKDLS
+1068 WTNKDLS

-1098 GHQKEKVAA
+1098 GDKKEKVAA

-1128 DKLFGSNPQYMYWNN
+1128 SKLFGTNYQYFSWHN
-1143 FGFKSRSGNA
+1143 FGFSSSSDAAGQQEA
-1153 VEMES
+1153 GQEGIE
-1158 EQAQLLKEY
+1158 KEY
-1167 PSWNLPLGFEVYRSY
+1167 PYLNLPIDFTGYNRY
-1182 SANGGRMYKSS
+1182 YNGGRMM
-1193 ALRANYAAAEVAAAA
+1193 LRSNVAKYEMVMAETDAAVPAMAAPEGKKAAEGSDDPNSINPSSFSIPSKEKNQSANEVAKTNKEA
-1208 PSADEKSAGYTTPEV
+1208 TT
-1223 KKDSEV
+1223 S
-1229 QQENA
+1229 
-1234 PRHMILPDP
+1234 
-1243 QSTVSNKNAAIRTNL
+1243 IRTNL

-1270 DADGNVK
+1270 DADGNIK

-1301 TGYLSGSVKT
+1301 TGYLGGAVKT

-1331 TVAAKISNLSDKALN
+1331 TLAAKISNLSDKALN

-1382 GVVNFNLNVPQARYE
+1382 SVVNFNINVPQARFE
-1397 PVLVRIVAEAGDFS
+1397 PVLVRVIAEAGDFS
-1411 DGEEHLVPVVTNRM
+1411 DGEEHLVPVITNRM

-1557 KQNIARLFETHQL
+1557 KQNIARLFATHQL
-1570 SKGLNSAIDKLSK
+1570 AKGLNSAIDKLTK
-1583 MQNNDGSFGWFPG
+1583 MQNSDGSFGWFPG

-1611 AKLQSMNVKAAQ
+1611 AKLQSLNVKAAQ
-1623 DKEVQN
+1623 DKDVKN
-1629 ILRKGLS
+1629 ILSKGLS

-1644 DYRNIKK
+1644 DYRNIRK
-1651 EQLKQNNLSQSQV
+1651 EQLKQNNLSQSQI

-1670 SFMNSTVPQEAK
+1670 SFLNSAVQQDAK
-1682 IAYDYYMSQEKQ
+1682 IAYDYYMGQEKK
-1694 FWMDQNNYMQ
+1694 FWMEQNNYMQ

-1711 FRKADKPTA
+1711 FRKADQPTA
-1720 NTIMESLSERAL
+1720 HTIMESLSERAL
-1732 RSKEMGMYWNNA
+1732 RSKEMGMYWNAN

-1755 SHALLITA
+1755 THALLITA

-1768 KDEKTVDDLKVWLL
+1768 KDEKTVDDLKIWLL
-1782 KQKQTQNWQTT
+1782 KQKQTQNWPTT

-1803 LRSGTDWLQYEP
+1803 LRSGTDWLQNEP
-1815 EVVISLGNMTIN
+1815 EVLISLGNMTIS

-1846 KDVKPEMGNIKVT
+1846 KDVKPEMGHIKVT

-1878 YFENMDKITS
+1878 YFENMDKITA
-1888 SAGASP
+1888 SAGTSP

-1915 ITTNQPL
+1915 ITASQPL

-1958 LSGYKWNSGLGYYES
+1958 LSGYKWSNGLGYYES

>member
-1 MQSQPFFH
+1 
-9 LTFVKHRFKQK
+9 
-20 LDYMRSFYYLMWTA
+20 MRSFYFLICTA
-34 LICLNINVQAQN
+34 LLCLTINAQAQN

-61 SLVNIGKPESAKII
+61 SLVNIGKPESAKLI

-85 KKQADEVIKAKAWLL
+85 KKQADEIIKAKAWLL

-108 AAAKTI
+108 AHLKAI
-114 LQMEAEIAKAKN
+114 QNLEAEILKAKSP
-126 TVEKAIWQNITAKA
+126 VERAIWQNMAAKA
-140 YLSYFENNR
+140 YLSYFQNNR
-149 YQVYEQTTVENN
+149 YQIYQQTTLENN

-186 EHRQE
+186 ESRQE
-191 LVNVPTTK
+191 LVNTPTEK
-199 YKAIINPGENTS
+199 YRAIIDPGQNTAG
-211 KLRPSLYDLLVFD
+211 LRPSLYDLLVFD

-231 EERDVINPAYKFSI
+231 DERDVINPAYKFSI
-245 DELKYFAAATDFVKL
+245 DEAKYFSAATEFVKL
-260 NIQSKD
+260 DIRSKD

-273 ALKLYQEV
+273 ALKLYQEIIS
-281 LNKNIQSDNI
+281 KNIQGDNI

-296 ADISR
+296 ADLSR
-301 LAFVHQYATFPN
+301 LSFVYQYATLPN
-313 KEEHYRNALYT
+313 KEEIYREALYA

-329 SKHAGAAQV
+329 SKNPAAAQA
-338 YFLAAQTKLNTT
+338 YFLAAQTKLSSTSNY
-350 GNNRGRY
+350 RGRY
-357 MEIEAPAENKA
+357 IEAPAENKA
-368 DLIALRKELQQIIQQ
+368 DLLALRTELQQIIRQ
-383 YPNEEGAINASNL
+383 YPNSEGAINAANL
-396 IGSMES
+396 VGNLES
-402 HSLRV
+402 RSLKIEV
-407 ELEDAY
+407 EDAY
-413 IPNENIKWLLSY
+413 IPNENIRFLLAY
-425 KNVKEV
+425 KNIKEV
-431 EISIYTTTLSQAR
+431 EISIYTTTLAQAR
-444 NEEYQGKLVKSWK
+444 NEEYQGKLIKSWK
-457 QVLVNSE
+457 QALINSE

-476 ALAAGLYLIVIKDS
+476 ALAAGLYLVVIKDT
-490 KADLVV
+490 KTDLVV
-496 KKLLQVSHLS
+496 KKLLQVSTLS

-513 KEDNKLYVLDR
+513 KEENKLYILDR

-529 VANANLALINFQYQN
+529 VTNANLALINFQYQN
-544 KSGKYLGSIKN
+544 KSGKYFGTIKKI
-555 VLNGTKE
+555 LNGTQE
-562 GTIALPGDNIDYN
+562 GSIALPGDNIDYN
-575 TSFAIVKDKDTFL
+575 TSFAIVKGKDTFL

-598 RTPYYRDQNQARKT
+598 RTPYYRDGNQASKT
-612 NFIFTDRS
+612 NFLFTDRS

-632 ILLNTKNPKDHTVAA
+632 ILLNSQNAKQHNVAA
-647 KETVKVI
+647 NETVKVI
-654 FRDANYQAIKELSF
+654 FRDANYQPIKELSF

-679 FEAPASGLTGGMSIS
+679 FEAPTTGLTGGMSIS
-694 SQYGSVY
+694 SDHGSVY

-710 KFYVELDTLKT
+710 KFYVEFDTLKT
-721 NYKLE
+721 NYKVE

-742 IDQATVNYRVVRNV
+742 IDQATVKYRVVRNV
-756 RYPYPWLYRS
+756 RYPYPWLYRGYLPS
-766 YVPNTPQTEIVNGTV
+766 TPQMEIVNGSTT
-781 KTDENGNFN
+781 TDENGNFN
-790 FDFTAIPDKSADAA
+790 FDFTAIPDKSIDA
-804 NLPVFT
+804 NSLPVFT

-822 ETRSNTQFVSVG
+822 ETRSNTQYVSVG

-842 NAPAQALSSNLANIA
+842 GAPEKALSANLNNIS
-857 VLTRNLNGIFTPAAV
+857 VLTRNLNGIFTPATV

-878 LQGPDKFYRE
+878 LQSPDKFYRE
-888 RLWAMP
+888 RLWAVP
-894 SDFIYTESE
+894 TDFIYTESE
-903 FKQLFPAD
+903 FKQFFPSD

-925 AAAWSNTFTSTKDG
+925 SAVWNNTFTSTKEG
-939 KLELP
+939 KIELP

-972 YIYVFLPDT
+972 FIYVFVPDT
-981 KVQFDVPLFT
+981 KVQYDVPLFT
-991 ASDKSSYQPGDNIKL
+991 ASDKSGYQPGENIKL
-1006 FVAPALEQANLLQ
+1006 FVTPALEQANLLQ

-1024 KPLDWKKSPL
+1024 KSLDWKKSPL
-1034 NIAVTEADRGN
+1034 NIPVTEADRGN
-1045 QSTNWLYVYN
+1045 QNVSWLYVYN
-1055 NRVYQATQGINIP
+1055 NRVYQATQSINIP
-1068 WSNKDLS
+1068 WTNKDLS

-1120 LKPHSWNW
+1120 LKPHAWNW
-1128 DKLFGSNPQYMYWNN
+1128 SKLFGSNTQYIYWNN
-1143 FGFKSRSGNA
+1143 FGFKSSSQ
-1153 VEMES
+1153 ES
-1158 EQAQLLKEY
+1158 SQQDTGHEGIAKEY
-1167 PSWNLPLGFEVYRSY
+1167 PSWTLPLDFGSSNRYY
-1182 SANGGRMYKSS
+1182 NGGRMYKSS
-1193 ALRANYAAAEVAAAA
+1193 MRGNVALEASVDAAA
-1208 PSADEKSAGYTTPEV
+1208 PAAVPQGEITEEGSDDPSSINPSSFSIPSKE
-1223 KKDSEV
+1223 KDSAAKTDKEA
-1229 QQENA
+1229 A
-1234 PRHMILPDP
+1234 P
-1243 QSTVSNKNAAIRTNL
+1243 SIRTNL

-1270 DADGNVK
+1270 DADGNIK

-1311 QKDLMVTP
+1311 QKELMVTP

-1359 QTLNLPFGFKD
+1359 QPLNLPFGFKE

-1382 GVVNFNLNVPQARYE
+1382 SVVNFNINVPQARFE
-1397 PVLVRIVAEAGDFS
+1397 PVLVRVIAEAGDFS

-1570 SKGLNSAIDKLSK
+1570 AKGLNSAIDKLAK
-1583 MQNNDGSFGWFPG
+1583 MQNSDGSFGWFQG

-1611 AKLQSMNVKAAQ
+1611 AKLQSLNVKAAQ

-1636 FLDTEVLK
+1636 FLDTEMLK
-1644 DYRNIKK
+1644 EYREIKK
-1651 EQLKQNNLSQSQV
+1651 ENLKKNNLSYAQI

-1670 SFMNSTVPQEAK
+1670 SFMSSTVQQDAK
-1682 IAYDYYMSQEKQ
+1682 IAYDYYMGQEKQ

-1732 RSKEMGMYWNNA
+1732 RSKEMGMYWNTN

-1755 SHALLITA
+1755 THALLITA

-1827 SAQEKTEAGTG
+1827 SSQEQTQAGTG

-1878 YFENMDKITS
+1878 YFENMDKITT

-1894 LNITKQLY
+1894 LHITKQLY

-1915 ITTNQPL
+1915 ITANQPL
-1922 KIGDKVKVRIVLKV
+1922 KVGDKVKVRIVLKV

-1958 LSGYKWNSGLGYYES
+1958 LSGYKWDNGLGYYES

-1995 PLVVAQKGTFS
+1995 PLMVAQKGTFS

>member
-1 MQSQPFFH
+1 
-9 LTFVKHRFKQK
+9 
-20 LDYMRSFYYLMWTA
+20 MRSFYYLICTA
-34 LICLNINVQAQN
+34 LVCLTINAQAQN
-46 RTNRM
+46 RTNKM
-51 EKGTPWAKVD
+51 EKGTPWSKVD
-61 SLVNIGKPESAKII
+61 SLVSIGKPESAKII

-85 KKQADEVIKAKAWLL
+85 KQQADEVIKAKAWLM
-100 ALDQQQED
+100 ALDQQQEN
-108 AAAKTI
+108 AHAKAIQQLET
-114 LQMEAEIAKAKN
+114 EVAKAKN
-126 TVEKAIWQNITAKA
+126 PVEKAIWQNMAAKA
-140 YLSYFENNR
+140 YLSYFQNNR
-149 YQVYEQTTVENN
+149 YQIYQQTTLENN

-166 ATWDATKFHKKIT
+166 ATWDVTKFHKKI
-179 ALFLASI
+179 AELFLASI
-186 EHRQE
+186 AKRQE
-191 LVNVPTTK
+191 LINVPTAK
-199 YKAIINPGENTS
+199 YKAIIDPGKNTAN
-211 KLRPSLYDLLVFD
+211 LRPSLYDLLVFD

-231 EERDVINPAYKFSI
+231 DERDVINPAYKFNI
-245 DELKYFAAATDFVKL
+245 DDPQYFAAATDFVKL
-260 NIQSKD
+260 ALRSKD
-266 SSSLQMQ
+266 TSSLQMQ
-273 ALKLYQEV
+273 ALKLYQEII
-281 LNKNIQSDNI
+281 NKNIQSDNT

-296 ADISR
+296 ADLSR
-301 LAFVHQYATFPN
+301 LAFVYQYATLPD
-313 KEEHYRNALYT
+313 KEEMYREALYA

-329 SKHAGAAQV
+329 SKNPAAAQA
-338 YFLAAQTKLNTT
+338 YFLAAQTRLNTAA
-350 GNNRGRY
+350 NPGRY
-357 MEIEAPAENKA
+357 QATPIVNTT
-368 DLIALRKELQQIIQQ
+368 DLIALRTELKQIIQQ
-383 YPNEEGAINASNL
+383 YPKSEGAINAANLISNL
-396 IGSMES
+396 ES
-402 HSLRV
+402 RSISV
-407 ELEDAY
+407 EVEDAY
-413 IPNENIKWLLSY
+413 IPNENIRFLLTY
-425 KNVKEV
+425 KHVKDI
-431 EISIYTTTLSQAR
+431 EISIYTTSLVQAR
-444 NEEYQGKLVKSWK
+444 NDAYQGRFIKSWK
-457 QVLVNSE
+457 QALVNSE

-476 ALAAGLYLIVIKDS
+476 ALPAGLYLIVVKDIKT
-490 KADLVV
+490 DLVV
-496 KKLLQVSHLS
+496 RKLLQVSNLAGVRS
-506 GIRLQGD
+506 QAN

-529 VANANLALINFQYQN
+529 IANASLALINFQYQN
-544 KSGKYLGSIKN
+544 KSGKYLGNIKKI
-555 VLNGTKE
+555 LNGTNE
-562 GTIALPGDNIDYN
+562 GTILLPGDNIDYN
-575 TSFAIVKDKDTFL
+575 TSFAIVKGRDTFL
-588 VDQNESYSLR
+588 VAQNESYGLR
-598 RTPYYRDQNQARKT
+598 RERYYGRADQASKT

-632 ILLNTKNPKDHTVAA
+632 ILLNSRNAKEHQVAA
-647 KETVKVI
+647 NETVKVI

-668 TTNEFGSFSGS
+668 TTNEYGSFSGS
-679 FEAPASGLTGGMSIS
+679 FEAPTTGLTGGMSIGS
-694 SQYGSVY
+694 DYGNVY

-721 NYKLE
+721 NYKLGE
-726 ENIKISGKAL
+726 TIKISGKAL

-742 IDQATVNYRVVRNV
+742 IDQATVKYRVVRNV
-756 RYPYPWLYRS
+756 RYPYPWLSRS
-766 YVPNTPQTEIVNGTV
+766 YMPAAPQMEIINGNTI
-781 KTDENGNFN
+781 TDENGNFN
-790 FDFTAIPDKSADAA
+790 FDFTAIPDKSVAAA

-810 YTVTVDITDING
+810 YTISVDITDING
-822 ETRSNTQFVSVG
+822 ETRSNTQYVSVG

-842 NAPAQALSSNLANIA
+842 SAPSQSLSTNLDKIS
-857 VLTRNLNGIFTPAAV
+857 VMTRNLNGIFTPATV

-878 LQGPDKFYRE
+878 LQSPDKFYRE

-894 SDFIYTESE
+894 TDFIYTESE
-903 FKQLFPAD
+903 FKQFFPAD
-911 QYKEEWKPENRKKL
+911 QYKEEWKPVNRKKL
-925 AAAWSNTFTSTKDG
+925 SAVWSNTFTSTKEG
-939 KLELP
+939 KIELP
-944 KNIWKQ
+944 KNLWKE

-972 YIYVFLPDT
+972 YIYVFVPGA
-981 KVQFDVPLFT
+981 KVQYDLPIFA
-991 ASDKSSYQPGDNIKL
+991 ASDKNSYEPGENIKL
-1006 FVAPALEQANLLQ
+1006 FVAPASEQANLLQ

-1024 KPLDWKKSPL
+1024 KQLDWKKSPV
-1034 NIAVTEADRGN
+1034 NIPVTASERGS
-1045 QSTNWLYVYN
+1045 QKASWLYVHN
-1055 NRVYQATQGINIP
+1055 NRVYQATQTINIP
-1068 WSNKDLS
+1068 WTNKDLS

-1080 HRDKLLPGAAEE
+1080 HRDKLLPGASEE

-1098 GHQKEKVAA
+1098 GDKKEKVAA

-1128 DKLFGSNPQYMYWNN
+1128 SKLFGTNYEYFSWHN
-1143 FGFKSRSGNA
+1143 FGFSSSSDAAGQQEA
-1153 VEMES
+1153 GQEGIE
-1158 EQAQLLKEY
+1158 KEY
-1167 PSWNLPLGFEVYRSY
+1167 PYWTLPLDFGVNRNYY
-1182 SANGGRMYKSS
+1182 ANGGRMYKSS
-1193 ALRANYAAAEVAAAA
+1193 MRGNVAMEADAVA
-1208 PSADEKSAGYTTPEV
+1208 PSVDEKTVGFVAPEV
-1223 KKDSEV
+1223 KKDSQV

-1243 QSTVSNKNAAIRTNL
+1243 QLNEPGNNNSAAIRTNL

-1270 DADGNVK
+1270 DADGNIK

-1382 GVVNFNLNVPQARYE
+1382 SVVNFNINVPQARFE
-1397 PVLVRIVAEAGDFS
+1397 PVLVRVIAEAGDFS

-1570 SKGLNSAIDKLSK
+1570 AKGLNSAINKLSK
-1583 MQNNDGSFGWFPG
+1583 MQNSDGSFGWFPG

-1611 AKLQSMNVKAAQ
+1611 AKLQSLNVKAAQ
-1623 DKEVQN
+1623 DKDVKN
-1629 ILRKGLS
+1629 ILSKGLA

-1651 EQLKQNNLSQSQV
+1651 EQLKQNNLSQSQI

-1670 SFMNSTVPQEAK
+1670 SFMNSAVQQDAK
-1682 IAYDYYMSQEKQ
+1682 IAYDYYMGQEKK
-1694 FWMDQNNYMQ
+1694 FWMEQNNYMQ

-1711 FRKADKPTA
+1711 FRKADQPTA
-1720 NTIMESLSERAL
+1720 HTIMESLSERAL
-1732 RSKEMGMYWNNA
+1732 RSKEMGMYWNAN

-1755 SHALLITA
+1755 THALLITA

-1768 KDEKTVDDLKVWLL
+1768 KDEKTVDDLKIWLL

-1838 YFKKQIEG
+1838 YFKKQVEG
-1846 KDVKPEMGNIKVT
+1846 KDVRPEMGNIKVT

-1915 ITTNQPL
+1915 ITASQPL

-1946 DMRAAGFEPVNV
+1946 DMRAAGFEPLNV
-1958 LSGYKWNSGLGYYES
+1958 LSGYKWNNGLGYYES